1 MWCWGANSH
10 GQLGINLTSEQ
21 VEKPIEVT
29 TECERATKQIACGGG
44 HSLLLDA
51 EGKLFSCGWNSR
63 KQLGYEK
70 ESHIFQRVWS
80 LSDEV
85 NPTRLH
91 VNACS
96 VSMGLRHTAIIN
108 SKGEVWTTGCG
119 RHGQLGLGHDVLHS
133 DRFKKVP
140 LLTNISH
147 IACGQNHTVAWC
159 NEEKTLYVWGDN
171 RYQQLLLKS
180 DKYRHIFKP
189 EKIDIDVKQNV
200 KKLISGWTHFLLW
213 LQDGFLLTW
222 GKNNCG
228 QLGNINYHSGKI
240 FHVTLPDNRRVKDIA
255 IGSEHTLCLA
265 DDNTL
270 WAWGWNEHANT
281 GTDLKENNVFLP
293 TRVSTENTI
302 NITKIYAGG
311 AHNFFTTDVNENET
325 DAPLASE

>member
-21 VEKPIEVT
+21 VEKPIEVP
-29 TECERATKQIACGGG
+29 TECERAIKQIACGGG

-63 KQLGYEK
+63 KQL
-70 ESHIFQRVWS
+70 
-80 LSDEV
+80 DEV

-119 RHGQLGLGHDVLHS
+119 RHGQLGLGHDILRS

-140 LLTNISH
+140 SLINISH

-159 NEEKTLYVWGDN
+159 NEEKALYVWGDN
-171 RYQQLLLKS
+171 RYQQLLLTY

-189 EKIDIDVKQNV
+189 EKIDIDAKQNV
-200 KKLISGWTHFLLW
+200 KKIISGWTHFLLW
-213 LQDGFLLTW
+213 LQDGTLLTW

-240 FHVTLPDNRRVKDIA
+240 FHVTLPDNRKVKDIA
-255 IGSEHTLCLA
+255 IGSEHSLCLA

-281 GTDLKENNVFLP
+281 GTDIKENNVFLP
-293 TRVSTENTI
+293 TRVSTENTS
-302 NITKIYAGG
+302 NITGIYAGG
-311 AHNFFTTDVNENET
+311 AHNFFITDVNQKET
-325 DAPLASE
+325 DALVVHEE